1 MNRTPED
8 FLLKVIVVGDSAVGK
23 TKLLA
28 RFADNSYNTSYVST
42 IGVDFKVQTI
52 LLDDKK
58 VKFQIWDTAG
68 QERYRTIA
76 QTYYKGASG
85 VVLVYSVT
93 DPNSLAH
100 IGTPFEASR
109 QLGGADPRQR
119 ASRHKD
125 VPSRQQDGR

>member
-1 MNRTPED
+1 MNRMPED
-8 FLLKVIVVGDSAVGK
+8 FLLKVIIVGDSAVGK
-23 TKLLA
+23 TKLLS

-52 LLDDKK
+52 ILDGKK

-85 VVLVYSVT
+85 VILAYSVT
-93 DPNSLAH
+93 DPDSLAH
-100 IGTPFEASR
+100 IGTVFKASR
-109 QLGGADPRQR
+109 NMDSANP
-119 ASRHKD
+119 
-125 VPSRQQDGR
+125 

>member
-1 MNRTPED
+1 M
-8 FLLKVIVVGDSAVGK
+8 VGDSAVGK
-23 TKLLA
+23 TKLLS

-52 LLDDKK
+52 VLDGKK

-85 VVLVYSVT
+85 VILAYSVT
-93 DPNSLAH
+93 DPDSLAH
-100 IGTPFEASR
+100 IGIPYCKLDNWTAQIREIA
-109 QLGGADPRQR
+109 QADIKMYLVGNKMDDEPDRKV
-119 ASRHKD
+119 S
-125 VPSRQQDGR
+125 SE

>member
-1 MNRTPED
+1 
-8 FLLKVIVVGDSAVGK
+8 VGK

-28 RFADNSYNTSYVST
+28 RFADKSYNASYVST

-52 LLDDKK
+52 MLDDKK

-85 VVLVYSVT
+85 VILAYSVT
-93 DPNSLAH
+93 DPESLSH
-100 IGTPFEASR
+100 ICTVCCNAENWTSQIRENAQANIKMCLVGNKM
-109 QLGGADPRQR
+109 D
-119 ASRHKD
+119 D
-125 VPSRQQDGR
+125 I